1 MTTDSRQ
8 YSNPASLFD
17 ELKAGGFELKAP
29 VNVDQ
34 IAEKL
39 GIIVE
44 TDHGLEMKGIIGEIF
59 FRNDQPVVKINP
71 FQNSY
76 EPRRRFTLAH
86 EIGHYCLHSAK
97 SRQGFTDSQKT
108 MSRSDSF
115 WNRAES
121 EANSFAA
128 QLLMPKSL
136 IIQEGQAI
144 VAAHKAHSEEAIS
157 HSVFTEQMADK
168 FQVSSKAME
177 YRLRNLGV
185 IK

>member
-1 MTTDSRQ
+1 MTTDSRLH
-8 YSNPASLFD
+8 SSPASLFD
-17 ELKAGGFELKAP
+17 ELKAAGFELKAP
-29 VNVDQ
+29 VNIDL

-144 VAAHKAHSEEAIS
+144 VAAHKTTSEENLS
-157 HSVFTEQMADK
+157 LSVFTERMADK